1 MDKRLMNINRMELLS
16 RPAPCD
22 GCENNT
28 KCALDLKACRS
39 FQYYVETGSINKS
52 LSRNPTRQMFNSVF
66 YADTEFTMRELR
78 KQLRAET
85 EL

>member
-1 MDKRLMNINRMELLS
+1 MDKRLMNVNRMELLS

-22 GCENNT
+22 GCQNNT

-39 FQYYVETGSINKS
+39 FQYYVETGSINKG

-66 YADTEFTMRELR
+66 YADTEFSLRELR

>member
-1 MDKRLMNINRMELLS
+1 MDKRLMNVNRMELLS

-22 GCENNT
+22 GCQNNT

-39 FQYYVETGSINKS
+39 FQYYVETGSINKN
-52 LSRNPTRQMFNSVF
+52 LSRTPTRQMFNSVF

>member
-1 MDKRLMNINRMELLS
+1 MDKRLMNTNRMELLS
-16 RPAPCD
+16 RPTPCD
-22 GCENNT
+22 GCEHNT

-78 KQLRAET
+78 KQLRSDT

>member
-1 MDKRLMNINRMELLS
+1 MDKRVTNPARLELFS

-22 GCENNT
+22 GCQNNT

-52 LSRNPTRQMFNSVF
+52 LSRIPTRQMFNSVF

>member
-1 MDKRLMNINRMELLS
+1 MDKRVMNTSRLELFS

-39 FQYYVETGSINKS
+39 FQYYVETGSINKT
-52 LSRNPTRQMFNSVF
+52 LSRVPTRGMFNDVF
-66 YADTEFTMRELR
+66 YEENQLNMRELR
-78 KQLRAET
+78 KQLRSET
-85 EL
+85 DI

>member
-1 MDKRLMNINRMELLS
+1 MDKRLMNTNRMEMLS

-22 GCENNT
+22 GCQNNT

-39 FQYYVETGSINKS
+39 FQYYVETGSINKN
-52 LSRNPTRQMFNSVF
+52 LSRVPTRAMFNAV
-66 YADTEFTMRELR
+66 YYEETEFTMRELR
-78 KQLRAET
+78 KQLRSET